1 MIARSTHR
9 VARLVLVAF
18 VAAGLVG
25 SLGVSPAS
33 AANRD
38 ERHLR
43 RMVNEARDQSRVR
56 SLNMRRFLVHA
67 ARRHSREM
75 AATATLEHSDNL
87 AAVPGGRPWTI
98 LGENV
103 GVGASMEVLHDAFM
117 DSPAHRQNEL
127 NRVYR
132 SVGVGMARGADGRL
146 WVTVLF
152 LG

>member
-1 MIARSTHR
+1 MIARSHW

-25 SLGVSPAS
+25 SLGAAPAS

-38 ERHLR
+38 ERQLR
-43 RMVNEARDQSRVR
+43 GMVNEARDQSRVR
-56 SLNMRRFLVHA
+56 NLNMRRFLVHA
-67 ARRHSREM
+67 ARRHSRQM
-75 AATATLEHSDNL
+75 AATARLEHSDNL
-87 AAVPGGRPWTI
+87 ASLPGGRPWTI
-98 LGENV
+98 LGENI

-117 DSPAHRQNEL
+117 DSPAHRRNEL

-132 SVGVGMARGADGRL
+132 SVGVGMARGTDGRI